1 MIIDFINLNGGGGG
15 SYTLPIASN
24 STLGGIKVG
33 SGLTINPESGL
44 LSADAQ
50 AVTTATTGTTGVVK
64 IGENI
69 NVKTDGTISVDLSD
83 YAKSE
88 VLSGYV
94 ETDTLS
100 GYVETSAMSG
110 YVETSALSG
119 YVQTETLSGYVE
131 TNELENYAEKSDLND
146 YATNDSLSAYVQTS
160 AMSGYVQTDR
170 IATTAQTGIVK
181 IGSGLTVAADGTIS
195 AEGGSSV
202 STATTATTGVVKVG
216 DGLDITEQG
225 TLSTKVQSL
234 NVGNNIIH
242 IWLGTQTQYDNL
254 SPNYDSYTLYVIS

>member
-1 MIIDFINLNGGGGG
+1 MVIDFINLNGGGGG
-15 SYTLPIASN
+15 SGYTLPIAS
-24 STLGGIKVG
+24 SSVLGGIKVG
-33 SGLTINPESGL
+33 SGLTINTESGL

-119 YVQTETLSGYVE
+119 YVETDTLSGYVE
-131 TNELENYAEKSDLND
+131 TD
-146 YATNDSLSAYVQTS
+146 TLSGYVETS
-160 AMSGYVQTDR
+160 AMSGYVPTSAMSGYVGQEQ

-181 IGSGLTVAADGTIS
+181 IGSGIDVAADGTIS
-195 AEGGSSV
+195 VSGGGASV
-202 STATTATTGVVKVG
+202 VTATTAVTGVVKVG

-225 TLSTKVQSL
+225 TLSTKVQSS
-234 NVGNNIIH
+234 NVGNNIVHVWI
-242 IWLGTQTQYDNL
+242 GTQTEYDNL

>member
-1 MIIDFINLNGGGGG
+1 MVIDFINLNSGGGG
-15 SYTLPIASN
+15 SGYTLPIAS
-24 STLGGIKVG
+24 SSVLGGIKVG
-33 SGLTINPESGL
+33 SGLTINSQSGV

-94 ETDTLS
+94 ETN
-100 GYVETSAMSG
+100 
-110 YVETSALSG
+110 
-119 YVQTETLSGYVE
+119 TLSGYVE
-131 TNELENYAEKSDLND
+131 TNELENYAKKSDLND
-146 YATNDSLSAYVQTS
+146 YATNDSLSAYVQT
-160 AMSGYVQTDR
+160 DR
-170 IATTAQTGIVK
+170 VATTAQTGMVK
-181 IGSGLTVAADGTIS
+181 IGSGITVSADGTIS

-242 IWLGTQTQYDNL
+242 IWFGTQTQYDNL

>member
-33 SGLTINPESGL
+33 SGLTINHESGL

-94 ETDTLS
+94 ET
-100 GYVETSAMSG
+100 
-110 YVETSALSG
+110 
-119 YVQTETLSGYVE
+119 
-131 TNELENYAEKSDLND
+131 NELENYAEKSDLND

-170 IATTAQTGIVK
+170 IATTAQTGMVK
-181 IGSGLTVAADGTIS
+181 IGSGITVAADGTIS

-242 IWLGTQTQYDNL
+242 IWFGTQTQYDNL

>member
-1 MIIDFINLNGGGGG
+1 MVIDFIKLNGGGGG
-15 SYTLPIASN
+15 SGYTLPIAS
-24 STLGGIKVG
+24 SSVLGGVKVG

-94 ETDTLS
+94 ETNTLS

-119 YVQTETLSGYVE
+119 YVE
-131 TNELENYAEKSDLND
+131 TNELENYAEKSDLNN

-242 IWLGTQTQYDNL
+242 IWFGPQTQYDNL